1 MTREKALEVMDAL
14 TAKGYPATITAAPV
28 PAQYLN
34 PSADNGVMYRVG
46 ASALSFNRIDFRAL
60 VEIADELDLGVGMD
74 RLGPGEIN
82 FYEEDKTP
90 AAVRSPRQHPR

>member
-1 MTREKALEVMDAL
+1 MTRKKALEVMDAL
-14 TAKGYPATITAAPV
+14 AAKGYTATITAAPV
-28 PAQYLN
+28 PVQHVN
-34 PSADNGVMYRVG
+34 PHADDGIVYRVG
-46 ASALSFNRIDFRAL
+46 ASALSFDRIDFRAL

-90 AAVRSPRQHPR
+90 AAVRSKRQHPR